1 MANTRRPPR
10 QRGGTFLGIVL
21 GLIVGLAV
29 AVVVALYI
37 TKTPTPFV
45 EKTPPRPA
53 ENSPAAQAPDPNKS
67 LQPRTPLPGA
77 ASASGA
83 PETASQAATSPL
95 VPGAPVEPVAPPTAS
110 APTAPATQPAHT
122 KPSPADILN
131 GKSTV
136 PVAPPTTPPA
146 SATDNAN
153 TGYYLQVGAFKSQN
167 DAEQL
172 RAKLT
177 LSGFEAKV
185 TQRDA
190 NGLTLYRV
198 RLGPYSKLDEMNHV
212 RQRLQDGGYDTAVI
226 RFTKQ

>member
-1 MANTRRPPR
+1 MANKRRPPR

-77 ASASGA
+77 ASGPAATEPS
-83 PETASQAATSPL
+83 SQATSPL
-95 VPGAPVEPVAPPTAS
+95 VPGTPVEPTTPPVASPPTA
-110 APTAPATQPAHT
+110 PTTSPAHT
-122 KPSPADILN
+122 KPSPADILS

-153 TGYYLQVGAFKSQN
+153 TGYYLQVGAFKSQS

-172 RAKLT
+172 RAKLA

-198 RLGPYSKLDEMNHV
+198 RLGPYGKLDEMNHV

>member
-53 ENSPAAQAPDPNKS
+53 DNSPAAQAPDPNKS

-77 ASASGA
+77 ASAVAG
-83 PETASQAATSPL
+83 PESASQAVTSPL
-95 VPGAPVEPVAPPTAS
+95 VPGTPVTSPTAS
-110 APTAPATQPAHT
+110 APTAPAPT
-122 KPSPADILN
+122 KPSPADILS

-136 PVAPPTTPPA
+136 PVAPQTTPPA
-146 SATDNAN
+146 SATDTAN
-153 TGYYLQVGAFKSQN
+153 TGYYLQVGAFKSQS

-172 RAKLT
+172 RAKLA

-198 RLGPYSKLDEMNHV
+198 RLGPYGKLDEMNHV

>member
-1 MANTRRPPR
+1 MANKRRPPR

-77 ASASGA
+77 ASGPAATEPS
-83 PETASQAATSPL
+83 PQATSPL
-95 VPGAPVEPVAPPTAS
+95 VPGTPVEPTTPPVAS
-110 APTAPATQPAHT
+110 SPTAPATSPAHT

-172 RAKLT
+172 RAKLA

-198 RLGPYSKLDEMNHV
+198 RLGPYGKLDEMNHV

>member
-1 MANTRRPPR
+1 MANKRRPPR

-53 ENSPAAQAPDPNKS
+53 DNSPAAQAPDPNKS

-77 ASASGA
+77 ASGSTA
-83 PETASQAATSPL
+83 PEAPSAAETSPL
-95 VPGAPVEPVAPPTAS
+95 VPGNPVTPPTAS
-110 APTAPATQPAHT
+110 APTAPTAPATAPT

-146 SATDNAN
+146 STTDNAS
-153 TGYYLQVGAFKSQN
+153 TGYYLQVGAFKSQT

-172 RAKLT
+172 RAKLA

-198 RLGPYSKLDEMNHV
+198 RLGPYGKLDEMNHV

>member
-1 MANTRRPPR
+1 MAYTRRPPR

-53 ENSPAAQAPDPNKS
+53 DNSPAAQAPDPNKS
-67 LQPRTPLPGA
+67 LQPRPPLPGA
-77 ASASGA
+77 SSPATPDAASAA
-83 PETASQAATSPL
+83 DASPL
-95 VPGAPVEPVAPPTAS
+95 VPGAPVAPPVAS
-110 APTAPATQPAHT
+110 APSAPAQPAQ

-146 SATDNAN
+146 SATDNAS
-153 TGYYLQVGAFKSQN
+153 TGYYLQVGAFKSQS

-172 RAKLT
+172 RAKLA

-190 NGLTLYRV
+190 NGLTLFRV
-198 RLGPYSKLDEMNHV
+198 RLGPYGKLDEMNHV

>member
-53 ENSPAAQAPDPNKS
+53 DNSPAAQAPDPNKS

-77 ASASGA
+77 ASGPAV
-83 PETASQAATSPL
+83 PDTASAVESSPL
-95 VPGAPVEPVAPPTAS
+95 VPGVPVAPQAAS
-110 APTAPATQPAHT
+110 TPAAPATPPAQP

-146 SATDNAN
+146 SATDNAS
-153 TGYYLQVGAFKSQN
+153 TGYYLQVGAFKSQS

-172 RAKLT
+172 RAKLA

-190 NGLTLYRV
+190 NGLTLFRV
-198 RLGPYSKLDEMNHV
+198 RLGPYGKLDEMNHV

>member
-77 ASASGA
+77 SAPATPDTASAVES
-83 PETASQAATSPL
+83 SPL
-95 VPGAPVEPVAPPTAS
+95 VPGTPVTPPAAS
-110 APTAPATQPAHT
+110 APTAPAQPAQ

-146 SATDNAN
+146 SATDNAS
-153 TGYYLQVGAFKSQN
+153 TGYYLQVGAFKSQS

-172 RAKLT
+172 RAKLA
-177 LSGFEAKV
+177 LSGFEAKI

-190 NGLTLYRV
+190 NGLTLFRV
-198 RLGPYSKLDEMNHV
+198 RLGPYGKLDEMNHV

>member
-53 ENSPAAQAPDPNKS
+53 DNSPAAQAPDPNKS

-77 ASASGA
+77 ASGPTA
-83 PETASQAATSPL
+83 PETPSAAETSPL
-95 VPGAPVEPVAPPTAS
+95 VPGNPVTPPTAS
-110 APTAPATQPAHT
+110 APTAPTAPAPT

-146 SATDNAN
+146 SATDNAS
-153 TGYYLQVGAFKSQN
+153 TGYYLQVGAFKSQT

-172 RAKLT
+172 RAKLA

-198 RLGPYSKLDEMNHV
+198 RLGPYGKLDEMNHV

>member
-77 ASASGA
+77 AA
-83 PETASQAATSPL
+83 PATPDTASAVESSPL
-95 VPGAPVEPVAPPTAS
+95 VPGTPVTPPVAS
-110 APTAPATQPAHT
+110 APTAPAQPAQ

-146 SATDNAN
+146 SATDNAS
-153 TGYYLQVGAFKSQN
+153 TGYYLQVGAFKSQS

-172 RAKLT
+172 RAKLA
-177 LSGFEAKV
+177 LSGFEAKI

-190 NGLTLYRV
+190 NGLTLFRV
-198 RLGPYSKLDEMNHV
+198 RLGPYGKLDEMNHV

>member
-53 ENSPAAQAPDPNKS
+53 DNSPAAQAPDPNKS

-77 ASASGA
+77 ASAAAG
-83 PETASQAATSPL
+83 PEAASQAVTSPL
-95 VPGAPVEPVAPPTAS
+95 VPGVPVTPPMAS
-110 APTAPATQPAHT
+110 APTAPT
-122 KPSPADILN
+122 KPSPADILS

-146 SATDNAN
+146 SATDSAN

-198 RLGPYSKLDEMNHV
+198 RLGPYGKLDEMNHV

>member
-45 EKTPPRPA
+45 EKTPPRPSD
-53 ENSPAAQAPDPNKS
+53 NSPAAQAPDPNKS

-77 ASASGA
+77 ASATAA
-83 PETASQAATSPL
+83 PETASQAVTSPL
-95 VPGAPVEPVAPPTAS
+95 VPGTPVEPTTPPTAS
-110 APTAPATQPAHT
+110 APTAPATPPAHT

-153 TGYYLQVGAFKSQN
+153 TGYYLQVGAFKSQT

-172 RAKLT
+172 RAKLA

-198 RLGPYSKLDEMNHV
+198 RLGPYGKLDEMNHV

>member
-53 ENSPAAQAPDPNKS
+53 ENSPAAQAPDPNKA

-77 ASASGA
+77 ASAPATPDSD
-83 PETASQAATSPL
+83 SQAVTSPL
-95 VPGAPVEPVAPPTAS
+95 VPGTQVAPATPPVAS
-110 APTAPATQPAHT
+110 APTAPTTQPAQT

-172 RAKLT
+172 RAKLA

-198 RLGPYSKLDEMNHV
+198 RLGPYGKLDEMNHV

>member
-53 ENSPAAQAPDPNKS
+53 DNSPAAQTPDPNKS

-77 ASASGA
+77 ASTPAG
-83 PETASQAATSPL
+83 PESTSQAVTSPL
-95 VPGAPVEPVAPPTAS
+95 VPGTPVTPVTPPTAS
-110 APTAPATQPAHT
+110 APTAPAKT
-122 KPSPADILN
+122 SPADILS

-146 SATDNAN
+146 SATDSAN
-153 TGYYLQVGAFKSQN
+153 TGYYLQVGAFKSQS

-172 RAKLT
+172 RAKLA

-198 RLGPYSKLDEMNHV
+198 RLGPYGKLDQMNHV

-226 RFTKQ
+226 RFTKP

>member
-1 MANTRRPPR
+1 MANKRRPPR

-53 ENSPAAQAPDPNKS
+53 DNSPAAQAPDPNKS
-67 LQPRTPLPGA
+67 LQPRTPLPDGVSVPA
-77 ASASGA
+77 A
-83 PETASQAATSPL
+83 PDVASQVVTSPL
-95 VPGAPVEPVAPPTAS
+95 VPGVPVTPPPAS
-110 APTAPATQPAHT
+110 APAAPGPT
-122 KPSPADILN
+122 KPSPSDILN
-131 GKSTV
+131 GRSTV

-177 LSGFEAKV
+177 LSGFDAKV

-198 RLGPYSKLDEMNHV
+198 RLGPYGKLDEMNRV

>member
-77 ASASGA
+77 ASGAAA
-83 PETASQAATSPL
+83 PEVTSPL
-95 VPGAPVEPVAPPTAS
+95 VPGTPVSPATPPVASAS
-110 APTAPATQPAHT
+110 TAPATPPAQT
-122 KPSPADILN
+122 KPSPADILS

-146 SATDNAN
+146 SATDNAS
-153 TGYYLQVGAFKSQN
+153 TGYYLQVGAFKSQG

-172 RAKLT
+172 RAKLA

-198 RLGPYSKLDEMNHV
+198 RLGPYGKLDEMNHV

>member
-53 ENSPAAQAPDPNKS
+53 ENSPAAQPPDPNKA

-77 ASASGA
+77 ASGVAT
-83 PETASQAATSPL
+83 PDTASAVESSPL
-95 VPGAPVEPVAPPTAS
+95 VPGVPVTPPAAS
-110 APTAPATQPAHT
+110 APVTPAAPPAQT

-172 RAKLT
+172 RAKLA

-198 RLGPYSKLDEMNHV
+198 RLGPYGKLDEMNHV

>member
-53 ENSPAAQAPDPNKS
+53 DNSPAAQAPDPNKS

-77 ASASGA
+77 ASGA
-83 PETASQAATSPL
+83 AVPDTASAVESSPL
-95 VPGAPVEPVAPPTAS
+95 VPGVPVQPPVAS
-110 APTAPATQPAHT
+110 APTAPATPPAQT

-146 SATDNAN
+146 SATDNAS
-153 TGYYLQVGAFKSQN
+153 TGYYLQVGAFKSQS

-172 RAKLT
+172 RAKLA

-190 NGLTLYRV
+190 NGLTLFRV
-198 RLGPYSKLDEMNHV
+198 RLGPYGKLDEMNHV

>member
-1 MANTRRPPR
+1 MANKRRQPR

-53 ENSPAAQAPDPNKS
+53 DNSPAAQPPDPNKS

-77 ASASGA
+77 VPGA
-83 PETASQAATSPL
+83 VTPDTASQPAVTSPL
-95 VPGAPVEPVAPPTAS
+95 VPGTPVTPEAT
-110 APTAPATQPAHT
+110 APTTPPVTTPATPPA
-122 KPSPADILN
+122 KPSPSDILN

-146 SATDNAN
+146 SATDNAS
-153 TGYYLQVGAFKSQN
+153 TGYYLQVGAFKSQT

-172 RAKLT
+172 RAKLA

-190 NGLTLYRV
+190 NGLTLFRV
-198 RLGPYSKLDEMNHV
+198 RLGPYGKLDEMNHV

>member
-53 ENSPAAQAPDPNKS
+53 DNSPAAQAPDPNKS

-77 ASASGA
+77 ASATAG
-83 PETASQAATSPL
+83 PESASQAVTSPL
-95 VPGAPVEPVAPPTAS
+95 VPGTPVTSPTAS
-110 APTAPATQPAHT
+110 APTAPAPT
-122 KPSPADILN
+122 KPSPADILS

-136 PVAPPTTPPA
+136 PVAPQTTPPA
-146 SATDNAN
+146 SATDTAN
-153 TGYYLQVGAFKSQN
+153 TGYYLQVGAFKSQS

-172 RAKLT
+172 RAKLA

-198 RLGPYSKLDEMNHV
+198 RLGPYGKLDEMNHV

>member
-53 ENSPAAQAPDPNKS
+53 DNSPAAQAPDPNKS

-77 ASASGA
+77 APGA
-83 PETASQAATSPL
+83 AVPDTASAVESSPL
-95 VPGAPVEPVAPPTAS
+95 VPGVPAQPPVAS
-110 APTAPATQPAHT
+110 APTAPATPPAQT

-146 SATDNAN
+146 SATDNAS
-153 TGYYLQVGAFKSQN
+153 TGYYLQVGAFKSQS

-172 RAKLT
+172 RAKLA

-190 NGLTLYRV
+190 NGLTLFRV
-198 RLGPYSKLDEMNHV
+198 RLGPYGKLDEMNHV